1 MKQYL
6 AHLALLAV
14 GLIYALNYF
23 IAKDLFAVVP
33 PLGVVAIRSIAALVF
48 FWLIQLLW
56 IREKIQ
62 SRKDYLR
69 LFICGMLGVALNQI
83 FFFSGLDRTLAVN
96 ASVLMTTTPVFV
108 FFVGIVMKVEQLTA
122 KKILG
127 LGLAGVGAVLLIL
140 GGRELTF
147 NQDTVIGDLM
157 VIFNALVYGLYLVL
171 VRPLVQRYHPM
182 TIMVWVFTF
191 GAMLMIPLG
200 LPSLLPL
207 DWASLPQPAVW
218 GIVYIVLF
226 TTIGAYSLN
235 AIALKKV
242 PSSTAGIYI
251 YLQPVLVSVLA
262 FFLLEDGVS
271 LEELTFIAMVL
282 IGVYLVSYKKS
293 PD

>member
-6 AHLALLAV
+6 AQLALLAV
-14 GLIYALNYF
+14 ALIYAFNYF
-23 IAKDLFAVVP
+23 IAKDLFAAVP
-33 PLGVVAIRSIAALVF
+33 PLGVVAIRSIAGLVF
-48 FWLIQLLW
+48 FWFIQLVW

-62 SRKDYLR
+62 SRKDYFL

-96 ASVLMTTTPVFV
+96 ASALMTTTPVFV
-108 FFVGIVMKVEQLTA
+108 LFVGIIMKVEQLTA

-127 LGLAGVGAVLLIL
+127 LGLAGIGAVLLIL
-140 GGRELTF
+140 GGRELSF

-157 VIFNALVYGLYLVL
+157 IVFNALVYGLYLVL

-191 GAMLMIPLG
+191 GAMLTLPVGI
-200 LPSLLPL
+200 PSLLPI
-207 DWASLPQPAVW
+207 DWAILPQPAVW

-235 AIALKKV
+235 AIALQKV

-271 LEELTFIAMVL
+271 LEELGFIAMVL

-293 PD
+293 PN